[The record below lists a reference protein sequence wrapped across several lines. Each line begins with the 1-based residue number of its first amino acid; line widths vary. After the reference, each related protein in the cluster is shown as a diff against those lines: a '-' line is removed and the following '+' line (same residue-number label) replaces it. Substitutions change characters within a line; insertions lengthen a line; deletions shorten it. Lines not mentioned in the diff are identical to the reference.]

1 MRDHYGFTLIEIIL
15 VMVILSVLTSIFIL
29 RFERLSSS
37 AAQQALKSGIIELN
51 VRESLIWSK
60 IRLSKDGWT
69 DDAHVYMG
77 MDTHLGRDYLWNPGP
92 TRDGGTLHYKSHTA
106 ILTRDPSTTSKA
118 ANWN

>member
-1 MRDHYGFTLIEIIL
+1 M
-15 VMVILSVLTSIFIL
+15 SVLTSIFIL
-29 RFERLSSS
+29 RFERLSTT

-51 VRESLIWSK
+51 VRESLVWSK
-60 IRLSKDGWT
+60 IRLSQNGWT
-69 DDAHVYMG
+69 DDLRVYRD

-92 TRDGGTLHYKSHTA
+92 NRDGGTLHYKSHTA